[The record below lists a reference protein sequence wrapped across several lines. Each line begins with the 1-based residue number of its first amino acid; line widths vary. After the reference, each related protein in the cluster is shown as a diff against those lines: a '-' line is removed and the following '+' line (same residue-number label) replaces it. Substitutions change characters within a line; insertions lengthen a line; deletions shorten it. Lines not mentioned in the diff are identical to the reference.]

1 MLLGRRI
8 DELKGWHALG
18 VEQKLDE
25 ASDKLEDRLA
35 IEIGLLDG
43 VEPRLEEK
51 DISLRSV
58 SDVFWFDRSVD

>member
-8 DELKGWHALG
+8 DELKGWHALE

-58 SDVFWFDRSVD
+58 SDVFWIDRSVD